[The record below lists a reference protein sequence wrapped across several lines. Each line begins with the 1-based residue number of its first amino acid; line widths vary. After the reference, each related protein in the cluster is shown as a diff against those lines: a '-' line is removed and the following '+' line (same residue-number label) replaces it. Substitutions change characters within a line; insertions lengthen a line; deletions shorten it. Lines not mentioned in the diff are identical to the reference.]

1 MWFFSASVS
10 CWVKKKNTVKV
21 GYIPRQKF
29 AGNVEEITGKEGRNE
44 NKDKPTVNI
53 MYIR

>member
-1 MWFFSASVS
+1 MIFFLPQVAAEL
-10 CWVKKKNTVKV
+10 KKKNTVKV